1 MEQFD
6 TFSTTELHDFLNGPT
21 DITNQEQKVALA
33 PIHDI
38 LVELVKE
45 NKITQAE
52 VDKYRIY
59 LYDDN
64 FSDDGIFH
72 PEVYFEDIRD
82 NLDELKSLR
91 EYDENSIGIISISE
105 VPEKRTLYETE
116 MIASL
121 LCKSAAY
128 EFEAYDGYDSTNLLF
143 ISTDTKAGHNI
154 YKALWRKMMENKNV
168 KEETDDNEQIGL
180 FTYYVTYR
188 IKHEQEY
195 GLASDDFALVI
206 QTHEPLSTAEA
217 ISAIIEQ
224 LGKKHSVPTAD
235 VFLYGFSFMGYDDL
249 TDDPEVQDLQDK
261 IDTQDTSDVYVYSIR
276 YKQNDSN
283 EVKEYE
289 VAVNVDIESDAS
301 VKLEL
306 AESLVREQDTVS
318 DDDYIEILEIC
329 KLGHGEM

>member
-6 TFSTTELHDFLNGPT
+6 IFSTTELHDFLNGPT

-38 LVELVKE
+38 LVDLVKE

-72 PEVYFEDIRD
+72 PEVYFEDLRD
-82 NLDELKSLR
+82 NLNELKSLN
-91 EYDENSIGIISISE
+91 EYNENTIAIISISE
-105 VPEKRTLYETE
+105 VPDKRTLYESE

-121 LCKSAAY
+121 LGKAPSY
-128 EFEAYDGYDSTNLLF
+128 EFESFDGYDSTNLLF
-143 ISTDTKAGHNI
+143 ISTDTKAGNNI
-154 YKALWRKMMENKNV
+154 YKTLWRKMMKPKKEEV
-168 KEETDDNEQIGL
+168 KETEQVGL
-180 FTYYVTYR
+180 YTYYTTYR
-188 IKHEQEY
+188 IRHEQEQQIR
-195 GLASDDFALVI
+195 DDDYALVI
-206 QTHEPLSTAEA
+206 QTHEPLSTADA

-235 VFLYGFSFMGYDDL
+235 VFLYGFSLMGYDDL
-249 TDDPEVQDLQDK
+249 TDDPEVQDLQNK

-301 VKLEL
+301 IKLEL
-306 AESLVREQDTVS
+306 AESLVREQDDIE

-329 KLGHGEM
+329 RLGHGEM